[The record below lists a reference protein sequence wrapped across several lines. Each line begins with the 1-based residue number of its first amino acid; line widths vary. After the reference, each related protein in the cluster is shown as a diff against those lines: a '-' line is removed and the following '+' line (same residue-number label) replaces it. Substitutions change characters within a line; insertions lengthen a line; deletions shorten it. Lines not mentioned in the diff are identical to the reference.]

1 MAIESNIQAI
11 ITDLYPDATYMLASK
26 FRANIDSFD
35 VASTDLPL
43 IILDNELTK
52 NNSIA
57 ENGSINKDTRIVI
70 YCLDQDSVENTDV
83 QTNTI
88 QQAMELIADRI
99 ALRIFRLANVFPV
112 GSQKYKTTKLFH
124 MFNTDLSGVALEM
137 NVIENNLI
145 SCE

>member
-1 MAIESNIQAI
+1 MAIESDIQTI
-11 ITDLYPDATYMLASK
+11 VTDLYPDASYLLASK
-26 FRANIDSFD
+26 FRANIDLFEINPSE
-35 VASTDLPL
+35 LPL

-57 ENGSINKDTRIVI
+57 ENGSVNKDTRIII

-83 QTNTI
+83 QTNAI

-99 ALRIFRLANVFPV
+99 ALRIFRFANVFPNGV
-112 GSQKYKTTKLFH
+112 QKYKTTKLFY
-124 MFNTDLSGVALEM
+124 MFNTDLSGIALEI

-145 SCE
+145 KCE